1 MASDRP
7 LRLAVLT
14 SGGDC
19 SGMNAAVRAVVKTGI
34 SRYITDVSIPLVS
47 RRRLV
52 VNDFADSST
61 DQINIETDRG
71 CEVFVVREGWEG
83 LVRGN
88 QDESTPA
95 PTPGAN
101 VGRNPFDES
110 ITEEQHFV
118 PTYGEGELLKDG
130 EGEQTLRGRY
140 IIQVGWDDMRGFLS
154 AGGTLIG
161 TARSEAF
168 RTLEGRKQAVL
179 NLVKHNIEA
188 LIVCGGDGSLT
199 GADRLRAEWGE
210 HMLAL
215 RKEEKVTEEQL
226 NKNQRLNIVGLVG
239 SIDNDM
245 AGTDMTI
252 GKCFIAVHLFRIIDA
267 RW

>member
-1 MASDRP
+1 
-7 LRLAVLT
+7 
-14 SGGDC
+14 
-19 SGMNAAVRAVVKTGI
+19 
-34 SRYITDVSIPLVS
+34 
-47 RRRLV
+47 
-52 VNDFADSST
+52 
-61 DQINIETDRG
+61 
-71 CEVFVVREGWEG
+71 

-88 QDESTPA
+88 EDESTPA
-95 PTPGAN
+95 PTPQTEAI
-101 VGRNPFDES
+101 RDPFD
-110 ITEEQHFV
+110 TTNAKTNQKKYKRFV
-118 PTYGEGELLKDG
+118 PTYGEGALLKEG

-154 AGGTLIG
+154 TGGTLIG

-168 RTLEGRKQAVL
+168 RTLEGRRQAVL

-210 HMLAL
+210 HMAL
-215 RKEEKVTEEQL
+215 LKKEGRVTQEQFD
-226 NKNQRLNIVGLVG
+226 NNQRLNIVGLVG

-252 GKCFIAVHLFRIIDA
+252 GKPSIIC
-267 RW
+267 